1 MKQNNI
7 KLYALALADVIA
19 KKISLQEEK
28 KVIYNFLKLLEKNGK
43 LKNAKKII
51 SLTQKY
57 YLEKTGNKSII
68 LQTAR
73 KSDTKSLLKS
83 LYKEGDIAE
92 EKVNPALI
100 AGIKIIINNEK
111 QLDFSLSKKLNDIF
125 R

>member
-73 KSDTKSLLKS
+73 KTITKNLLKS
-83 LYKEGDIAE
+83 LYKEGDIIE
-92 EKVNPALI
+92 EKINPALI

-111 QLDFSLSKKLNDIF
+111 QLDFSLKNKLDNIF
-125 R
+125 

>member
-73 KSDTKSLLKS
+73 KTIAKNLLKS
-83 LYKEGDIAE
+83 LYKEGDIIE
-92 EKVNPALI
+92 EKINPALI

-111 QLDFSLSKKLNDIF
+111 QLDFSLKNKLDNIF
-125 R
+125 